1 MKNINP
7 ILKRILGLLVM
18 IPVLLLMEYSL
29 SSCKNHELEIEQNF
43 PFEVSVMP
51 VPSGIANGQTVEI
64 RINILPQG
72 KYKENKYFLRYF
84 QFEGKGSLRYF
95 NNQPY
100 LPNDLYEIPQNE
112 FRLYYTSQSDE
123 SESFDVWI
131 SDSFGNEKKLSF
143 EFNNA
148 D

>member
-1 MKNINP
+1 MKNIKP
-7 ILKRILGLLVM
+7 TLKRILGVLVM
-18 IPVLLLMEYSL
+18 IPVLLLIEYSL
-29 SSCKNHELEIEQNF
+29 SSCTSDELEIEQNF

-51 VPSGIANGQTVEI
+51 IPSAITNGQTVEI
-64 RINILPQG
+64 RIKILSQG

-84 QFEGKGSLRYF
+84 HFEGKGSLRYY

-131 SDSFGNEKKLSF
+131 SDNFNNGRKLSF
-143 EFNNA
+143 EFNNSN
-148 D
+148 

>member
-7 ILKRILGLLVM
+7 ILKRILGVLVM
-18 IPVLLLMEYSL
+18 IPVLLLIEYSL
-29 SSCKNHELEIEQNF
+29 SSCTNEELDVEQNF

-51 VPSGIANGQTVEI
+51 IPSGIANGQTVEI
-64 RINILPQG
+64 RIKILPQG

-84 QFEGKGSLRYF
+84 QFEGKGTLRYY
-95 NNQPY
+95 NNKPY
-100 LPNDLYEIPQNE
+100 LPNDLYEIPQHE

-123 SESFDVWI
+123 SELFDVWI

-143 EFNNA
+143 EFNNSY
-148 D
+148 

>member
-1 MKNINP
+1 MKNIRP
-7 ILKRILGLLVM
+7 TLKRIFGVLMIIPILLVA
-18 IPVLLLMEYSL
+18 EYSL
-29 SSCKNHELEIEQNF
+29 SSCTNDELDVEQNF
-43 PFEVSVMP
+43 PFKVSVMP
-51 VPSGIANGQTVEI
+51 VPSGISNGQTLEI
-64 RINILPQG
+64 RVKILPQG

-84 QFEGKGSLRYF
+84 QFEGIGSLRYF

-100 LPNDLYEIPQNE
+100 LPNDSYEIPQKQ

-131 SDSFGNEKKLSF
+131 SDSFGNERKLIF
-143 EFNNA
+143 EFNNV

>member
-1 MKNINP
+1 MKNVKP
-7 ILKRILGLLVM
+7 TLKRILGALVI
-18 IPVLLLMEYSL
+18 IPVLLLIEFSL
-29 SSCKNHELEIEQNF
+29 SSCSQDELDIEQNF
-43 PFEVSVMP
+43 PFEVSVMS
-51 VPSGIANGQTVEI
+51 VPSGITNGQTVEI
-64 RINILPQG
+64 RVKILPQG

-95 NNQPY
+95 NNKPY

-112 FRLYYTSQSDE
+112 FRLYYSSQSDE

-143 EFNNA
+143 EFDNMQ
-148 D
+148 

>member
-1 MKNINP
+1 MKIIKP
-7 ILKRILGLLVM
+7 ILKRIFGFLM
-18 IPVLLLMEYSL
+18 IIPVLLLIEYSL
-29 SSCKNHELEIEQNF
+29 SSCAQEELDIEQNF

-51 VPSGIANGQTVEI
+51 VPSGIAHGQTVEI
-64 RINILPQG
+64 RVKILPQG

-84 QFEGKGSLRYF
+84 QFDGIGSLRYYD
-95 NNQPY
+95 NTSY

-112 FRLYYTSQSDE
+112 FRLYYTSQSDK

-131 SDSFGNEKKLSF
+131 SDNFKNERKLSF